1 MRTTVILE
9 LALRPLEGTRVSRHP
24 VQARL
29 RRGSGLKN
37 SDLEPLIALGD
48 LVPNGIDTGGLEG
61 TLLGLEK
68 VAVQVVHGAE
78 AASLTVVGSED
89 VPRTL
94 VFTSVL
100 AQMMDVLQYRANKGP
115 CLQASTATEWT
126 AVLVSDLRTETRWP
140 AITAEGPA
148 AMARSVLSESLFA
161 GPRPHADIR
170 RAVGSLNV

>member
-24 VQARL
+24 AQAGL
-29 RRGSGLKN
+29 PRGSTLGN

-48 LVPNGIDTGGLEG
+48 LVPNGIATGGLES
-61 TLLGLEK
+61 TLRGLAK

-78 AASLTVVGSED
+78 AASLTVLGAD
-89 VPRTL
+89 GVPRTL

-100 AQMMDVLQYRANKGP
+100 AQRMDILQYRANQGP
-115 CLQASTATEWT
+115 CLQAATATEWT

-140 AITAEGPA
+140 AINAEGPRLSH
-148 AMARSVLSESLFA
+148 ARCCRPACSLVCSRILMFA
-161 GPRPHADIR
+161 GQWA
-170 RAVGSLNV
+170 A